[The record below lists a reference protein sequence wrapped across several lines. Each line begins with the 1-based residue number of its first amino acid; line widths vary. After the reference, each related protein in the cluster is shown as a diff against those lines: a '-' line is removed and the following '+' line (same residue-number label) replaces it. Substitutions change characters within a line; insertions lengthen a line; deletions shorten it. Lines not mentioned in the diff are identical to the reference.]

1 MHMVLVQYLEEQ
13 QIPFEQDVLLS
24 KKTWIK
30 TGGVCACWVTPHS
43 VEQLANVCR
52 FLYANNIAYD
62 IVGQTSNIFFHST
75 YNPQVVV
82 STIKVNQ
89 YEMNDGVITCDCG
102 VSVVKLS
109 KDYLSQGYAGFYGLV
124 GLPGTVASAIVN
136 NASCFN
142 CSLSSMLVSA
152 DVLMQNGSVKILKKD
167 EFKYSHRSS
176 AFKQGEIK
184 GIVLSVKL
192 KAEKAESIKEE
203 YRKSEETVTYR
214 KEKQE
219 KQAGKTLGSVFAS
232 RTMKRNF
239 CNKMVSVAMRFLPG
253 LLKCE
258 PRYIQK
264 KAILFLYGYRDLDE
278 YCSDRQINTFIWKDE
293 NAEPMFIRYKELM
306 NKVYDKPEIEI
317 EERV

>member
-13 QIPFEQDVLLS
+13 QIPFEQDVLLA

-30 TGGVCACWVTPHS
+30 TGGVCACWVNPHS
-43 VEQLANVCR
+43 VEQLAKVCR
-52 FLYANNIAYD
+52 FLYANSIAFD

-82 STIKVNQ
+82 STVKVNQ
-89 YEMNDGVITCDCG
+89 YEIAGGVISCDCG

-124 GLPGTVASAIVN
+124 GLPGTVGSAVVN

-142 CSLSSMLVSA
+142 CSLSYMLVSA
-152 DVLMQNGSVKILKKD
+152 DVLMEDGLVKTLRKED
-167 EFKYSHRSS
+167 FKYSHRSS
-176 AFKQGEIK
+176 AFKRGEIK

-192 KAEKAESIKEE
+192 KVQKAENIDEE
-203 YRKSEETVTYR
+203 YKKSEETVTYR

-219 KQAGKTLGSVFAS
+219 RQAGKTLGSVFAS
-232 RTMKRNF
+232 RTMKKVLRNR
-239 CNKMVSVAMRFLPG
+239 MVNAAMKFLPG

-293 NAEPMFIRYKELM
+293 NAEVMFERYKEM
-306 NKVYDKPEIEI
+306 MHKVYDKPVIEI
-317 EERV
+317 EEKF

>member
-1 MHMVLVQYLEEQ
+1 MYMVLVQYLQEQ

-30 TGGVCACWVTPHS
+30 TGGVCAFWVTPHS
-43 VEQLANVCR
+43 VEQLAKVCR
-52 FLYANNIAYD
+52 FLYANSIAFD

-82 STIKVNQ
+82 STVKVNE

-109 KDYLSQGYAGFYGLV
+109 KDFLSQGYAGFYGLV

-152 DVLMQNGSVKILKKD
+152 DVLMQDGSVKTLKKD

-176 AFKQGEIK
+176 AFKQGVIK

-192 KAEKAESIKEE
+192 KADKAESINEE

-219 KQAGKTLGSVFAS
+219 RQAGKTLGSVFAS
-232 RTMKRNF
+232 RTMKKVLRNR
-239 CNKMVSVAMRFLPG
+239 MVNAAMKFLPG

-264 KAILFLYGYRDLDE
+264 KAILLLYGYRYLDE

-293 NAEPMFIRYKELM
+293 NAEPMFIRYKEMM

-317 EERV
+317 EEKF

>member
-1 MHMVLVQYLEEQ
+1 M
-13 QIPFEQDVLLS
+13 
-24 KKTWIK
+24 
-30 TGGVCACWVTPHS
+30 CAYWVSPQS
-43 VEQLANVCR
+43 VEQLTEVCR
-52 FLYANNIAYD
+52 FLYINSIAFD

-82 STIKVNQ
+82 STIGVNQ
-89 YEMNDGVITCDCG
+89 YEMNDGLITCDCG

-124 GLPGTVASAIVN
+124 GLPGTVGSAVVN

-142 CSLSSMLVSA
+142 CSLSSMLLSA
-152 DVLMQNGSVKILKKD
+152 DVLMEDGSVKTLKKED
-167 EFKYSHRSS
+167 FNYSLRSS
-176 AFKQGEIK
+176 AFKRGDIK
-184 GIVLSVKL
+184 GTVFSVKL

-214 KEKQE
+214 KKKQE

-232 RTMKRNF
+232 RSMRRGLRNKIV
-239 CNKMVSVAMRFLPG
+239 NAAMRFLPG

-264 KAILFLYGYRDLDE
+264 KAILSLYGYRDLDE

-293 NAEPMFIRYKELM
+293 NAESMFIRYKELM
-306 NKVYDKPEIEI
+306 NKVYDNPIIEI
-317 EERV
+317 EERI